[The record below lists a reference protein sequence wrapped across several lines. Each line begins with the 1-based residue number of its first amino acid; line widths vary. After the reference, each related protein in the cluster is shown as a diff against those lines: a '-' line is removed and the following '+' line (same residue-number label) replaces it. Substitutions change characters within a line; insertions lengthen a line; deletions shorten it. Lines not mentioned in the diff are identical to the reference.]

1 MKILVAIASYGHN
14 NDQYLARL
22 LREYRGMPHD
32 IDIVVVSNVPKD
44 LGPDVEVIV
53 GLPDPNPWTLPFAH
67 KPVFVERADRYDLF
81 IYSEDD
87 TLITQDNID
96 AFLWAESILPPGEIA
111 GFLRT
116 EQAEDG
122 TVYYS
127 TVHGHYHWDAR
138 SVRRRDGE
146 VFAFYTNEHGA
157 CYMLTQAQLKRAI
170 ASGGF
175 AVGPHEGKYDLLV
188 SAATD
193 PYTQCGMEKL
203 ICVSRIERFLCK
215 HLTNKYIGKTGV
227 RSEFVDVQLKALVQ
241 IGLGQLQAPA
251 PLPTATRLPGTRWTK
266 SYYEGRRQDMIDMVP
281 ASATKVLS
289 IGCGWGETE
298 LALQQRGLAITAVP
312 IDVVI
317 GQLAALRGVHIV
329 PCGLDG
335 LQAALRGQ
343 SFDVVLLPDMLHLV
357 DAPVDLLRCCSEL
370 LVPGGRLLVS
380 FPNMRNAAIW
390 RRRLLRDPT
399 VQDLTERDR
408 SGVHVTSMSTVKRW
422 LREAGFAFDRA
433 TPQFTGR
440 WRRYHDATLGALT
453 GLWAS
458 DFTLGA
464 IRSGG
469 TGASRVHE
477 EVDSSSTS
485 SAGVEPRSLVTPAS
499 TGKTQRRRESVE
511 TVEISTHR

>member
-44 LGPDVEVIV
+44 LGADVEVIV

-87 TLITQDNID
+87 TLITLDNID
-96 AFLWAESILPPGEIA
+96 AFLWAESVLPPGEIA

-157 CYMLTQAQLKRAI
+157 CYMLTQAQLKRSI

-203 ICVSRIERFLCK
+203 ICVSRIDRFLCK

-241 IGLGQLQAPA
+241 IGLGQLQVPA

-266 SYYEGRRQDMIDMVP
+266 SYYEARRQEMIDLVP
-281 ASATKVLS
+281 SSASTALS
-289 IGCGWGETE
+289 VGCGWGETE
-298 LALQQRGLAITAVP
+298 LALQQRGLDVKAIP

-317 GQLAALRGVHIV
+317 GQLASLRGVQVV
-329 PCGLDG
+329 PCGLNE
-335 LQAALRGQ
+335 LHVALRGQ
-343 SFDVVLLPDMLHLV
+343 SFDAILLPDLLHLV
-357 DAPVDLLRCCSEL
+357 DDPVGLLRRCGEL
-370 LVPGGRLLVS
+370 LVPGGVLLVS

-399 VQDLTERDR
+399 VQDLAERDR
-408 SGVHVTSMSTVKRW
+408 SGVHVTSMATVRRW
-422 LREAGFAFDRA
+422 LREAGLTFDKA

-440 WRRYHDATLGALT
+440 WRRYHDATLGALP

-458 DFTLGA
+458 DFTLRA
-464 IRSGG
+464 ICSGREG
-469 TGASRVHE
+469 TSRVHD

-485 SAGVEPRSLVTPAS
+485 SAGAQPRPPVMPAS
-499 TGKTQRRRESVE
+499 TGQAQRRRESVE
-511 TVEISTHR
+511 AVEPSTHR